1 MQGSRLYVG
10 NLKYSVTNEEL
21 EQLFSNHGV
30 VKQVN
35 VINGKGFGFVEMSS
49 RSEAEAA
56 KDALNDTDFRG
67 RTLRI
72 DEAHPPRPYR
82 NRERTDFRRF
92 NNNH

>member
-1 MQGSRLYVG
+1 
-10 NLKYSVTNEEL
+10 VTDVKHHRSYRAN
-21 EQLFSNHGV
+21 GV

-49 RSEAEAA
+49 QSEAEAA

-92 NNNH
+92 NNNR